1 MTSSYTFELKVDAG
15 FIETIR
21 MCVEGIRE
29 RKSRVRGLHP
39 STGSGEDRVD
49 SATSPFWED
58 QNNELSIFPY

>member
-1 MTSSYTFELKVDAG
+1 MTSSYTFELNIEEG

-49 SATSPFWED
+49 SATLPF
-58 QNNELSIFPY
+58 